1 MWISFE
7 KLLLKNNKIRRKV
20 LMTRNVINEKKE
32 FVTRQKCKGGG
43 GKEMLCEVK

>member
-43 GKEMLCEVK
+43 EGDVM